1 MGGFRVS
8 RQQLDDLTHGRK
20 LWFSLECDG
29 YMELNMPHIVTHYLP
44 ELDEPERSFIERLT
58 AGMSHENIQQFA
70 AAYRQGRKDPQTLR
84 LMAVIGIVAIPG
96 LHRFWVGQVGIGFLY
111 LLTWGLL
118 LFGTITDIVK
128 YRELAFNYNRQVSM
142 RIAGNLVRSERAA

>member
-1 MGGFRVS
+1 
-8 RQQLDDLTHGRK
+8 
-20 LWFSLECDG
+20 
-29 YMELNMPHIVTHYLP
+29 MELHMPHIITHYLP

-58 AGMSHENIQQFA
+58 AGMSHQNMQQFA
-70 AAYRQGRKDPQTLR
+70 AAYRQTRKDPQTLR
-84 LMAVIGIVAIPG
+84 LLAVIGIVAIPG

-128 YRELAFNYNRQVSM
+128 YKGLALSYNVKVAQ
-142 RIAGNLVRSERAA
+142 RIASNLGTVSRRVLD